1 MKRREFLKQAGLTA
15 AAVASTNQ
23 LKASEAVAKVATAS
37 NPIAKR
43 TLGKTGEQLSIL
55 GFGGIVVMNEETG
68 AASNIVAEAVDRGI
82 NYFDIAPS
90 YGNAQE
96 RLGPALAPYRKNCFL
111 ACKTEGR
118 MKDDSR
124 KQLEESLR
132 LLKTDHVDLYQFHA
146 LTKMTDLDKVL
157 GPGGAMETME
167 AAKKEGKIRY
177 IGFSVHSVETALAA
191 MDRYN
196 FDTVLFPVNWVLFTQ
211 AGFGP
216 QILKRAQEKNM
227 GILALKGMAKTV
239 WPTDQRQ
246 NHPEPKCWYEP
257 AAFPDEASLGMR
269 WTLGHPI
276 TAAIPPGDERYFRLA
291 MEVAQNYKPLEAHE
305 EQALLSG
312 GHGVEPIFHLGNDV

>member
-1 MKRREFLKQAGLTA
+1 MERRIFLKQAAITA
-15 AAVASTNQ
+15 AAVAYTCKTS
-23 LKASEAVAKVATAS
+23 ASATTPT
-37 NPIAKR
+37 NPIAR
-43 TLGKTGEQLSIL
+43 RALGRTGEQLSII

-82 NYFDIAPS
+82 NYFDVAPS

-96 RLGPALAPYRKNCFL
+96 RLGVALAPYRNKCFL
-111 ACKTEGR
+111 ACKTDGR

-124 KQLEESLR
+124 AQLEESLR

-177 IGFSVHSVETALAA
+177 IGFSVHSAETALAA

-196 FDTVLFPVNWVLFTQ
+196 FDTILFPLNWVLFSQ
-211 AGFGP
+211 ANFGP
-216 QILKRAQEKNM
+216 QILKRAQEKGM

-239 WPTDQRQ
+239 WAADQKP
-246 NHPEPKCWYEP
+246 NHPEPKCWYQP
-257 AAFPDEASLGMR
+257 AGFPDEASMGLR

-276 TAAIPPGDERYFRLA
+276 TAALPPGDERYFRLA
-291 MEVAQNYKPLEAHE
+291 MDVAQNYKPLELHE
-305 EQALLSG
+305 EQALMSG
-312 GHGVEPIFHLGNDV
+312 GKGVEPFFRLGNDV

>member
-1 MKRREFLKQAGLTA
+1 MERRAFIRQAAITA
-15 AAVASTNQ
+15 AAVASTSQ
-23 LKASEAVAKVATAS
+23 IKASTPT
-37 NPIAKR
+37 NPIARR
-43 TLGKTGEQLSIL
+43 TLGKTGEQLSII
-55 GFGGIVVMNEETG
+55 GFGGIVVMNEDTG

-82 NYFDIAPS
+82 NYFDVAPS

-96 RLGPALAPYRKNCFL
+96 RLGPALAPYRSKCFL
-111 ACKTEGR
+111 ACKTDGR

-124 KQLEESLR
+124 ADLEQSLR
-132 LLKTDHVDLYQFHA
+132 LLKTDHLDLYQFHA
-146 LTKMTDLDKVL
+146 LTKMTDLDRVL
-157 GPGGAMETME
+157 GPGGAVETME

-177 IGFSVHSVETALAA
+177 IGFSVHSAETALAA

-196 FDTVLFPVNWVLFTQ
+196 FDTILFPVNWVLFTQ
-211 AGFGP
+211 ANFGP
-216 QILKRAQEKNM
+216 QILKRAQEKKM

-239 WPTDQRQ
+239 WAADEKQ
-246 NHPEPKCWYEP
+246 NHPQPKCWYQP
-257 AAFPDEASLGMR
+257 AAFPDEASLGLR

-291 MEVAQNYKPLEAHE
+291 MDVAQNYKPLAAQE

>member
-1 MKRREFLKQAGLTA
+1 MKRREFLKQAALTA
-15 AAVASTNQ
+15 ATVAS
-23 LKASEAVAKVATAS
+23 ASQVHGSDKMQS
-37 NPIAKR
+37 NPIAR
-43 TLGKTGEQLSIL
+43 RALGKTGEKLSVI
-55 GFGGIVVMNEETG
+55 GFGGIVVMNEDPS

-96 RLGPALAPYRKNCFL
+96 RLGPALAPYRKNVFL

-118 MKDDSR
+118 TKDESR

-132 LLKTDHVDLYQFHA
+132 LLQTDHVDLYQFHA
-146 LTKMTDLDKVL
+146 LTKMKELDQVL

-177 IGFSVHSVETALAA
+177 IGFSVHSQETALAA
-191 MDRYN
+191 LDRYN
-196 FDTVLFPVNWVLFTQ
+196 FDTILFPVNWVLFTQ
-211 AGFGP
+211 ADFGP
-216 QILKRAQEKNM
+216 KILKRAQEKQM
-227 GILALKGMAKTV
+227 GILALKAMAKTV
-239 WPTDQRQ
+239 WPADQKQ
-246 NHPEPKCWYEP
+246 SHPEPKCWYQP
-257 AAFPDEASLGMR
+257 AAFPDEASLGLR

-276 TAAIPPGDERYFRLA
+276 TAALPPGDERYFRLA
-291 MEVAQNYKPLEAHE
+291 MDVAQNYKPLEPHE

>member
-1 MKRREFLKQAGLTA
+1 MKRREFIKQAAITA
-15 AAVASTNQ
+15 AAVASAGQIN
-23 LKASEAVAKVATAS
+23 AAAKTPS
-37 NPIAKR
+37 NLIARR
-43 TLGKTGEQLSIL
+43 TLGKTGERLSII
-55 GFGGIVVMNEETG
+55 GFGGIVVTDESTAD
-68 AASNIVAEAVDRGI
+68 AANIVSEAVDRGV
-82 NYFDIAPS
+82 NYFDVAPS

-96 RLGPALAPYRKNCFL
+96 RLGPALAPYRNKCFL

-132 LLKTDHVDLYQFHA
+132 LLKTDHVDLWQFHG
-146 LTKMTDLDKVL
+146 LTKMAELDKVL

-177 IGFSVHSVETALAA
+177 IGFSVHSAETALAA

-196 FDTVLFPVNWVLFTQ
+196 FDTVLFPLNWVLYTQ

-216 QILKRAQEKNM
+216 QILKRAQEKQM

-239 WPTDQRQ
+239 WAADQRQ
-246 NHPEPKCWYEP
+246 NHPEPKCWYQP
-257 AAFPDEASLGMR
+257 ARFPDEASLGLR

-291 MEVAQNYKPLEAHE
+291 MDVAQNYKPLEAHE
-305 EQALLSG
+305 EQALLAG

>member
-1 MKRREFLKQAGLTA
+1 MERRVFLKQAAITA
-15 AAVASTNQ
+15 AAVAHTGQTEASASTP
-23 LKASEAVAKVATAS
+23 A
-37 NPIAKR
+37 NPIARR
-43 TLGKTGEQLSIL
+43 TLGKTGEQLSII
-55 GFGGIVVMNEETG
+55 GFGGIVVMNEEAG

-96 RLGPALAPYRKNCFL
+96 RLGPALEPYRNKCFL

-118 MKDDSR
+118 MKEDSR
-124 KQLEESLR
+124 TQLEESLR

-157 GPGGAMETME
+157 GPGGAIETME
-167 AAKKEGKIRY
+167 QARKEGKIRY
-177 IGFSVHSVETALAA
+177 IGFSVHSAETALAA

-196 FDTVLFPVNWVLFTQ
+196 FDTILFPVNWVLFTQ
-211 AGFGP
+211 ANFGP
-216 QILKRAQEKNM
+216 QILKRAQEKKM
-227 GILALKGMAKTV
+227 GILALKGMAKSV
-239 WPTDQRQ
+239 WPAGESK
-246 NHPEPKCWYEP
+246 NHPVPKCWYQP
-257 AAFPDEASLGMR
+257 AAFPDEASLGLR

-291 MEVAQNYKPLEAHE
+291 MNVAQNFKPLEAHE
-305 EQALLSG
+305 EQALLAG

>member
-1 MKRREFLKQAGLTA
+1 MERRDFLKQAGLTA
-15 AAVASTNQ
+15 AAVA
-23 LKASEAVAKVATAS
+23 ASQQMNASAVTPS
-37 NPIAKR
+37 HSIARR
-43 TLGKTGEQLSIL
+43 TLGKTGEQLSII
-55 GFGGIVVMNEETG
+55 GFGGIVVMDEETG

-82 NYFDIAPS
+82 NYFDVAPS

-96 RLGPALAPYRKNCFL
+96 RLGPALAPYRNKCFL

-124 KQLEESLR
+124 AQLEQSLK
-132 LLKTDHVDLYQFHA
+132 LLKTDHLDLYQFHA
-146 LTKMTDLDKVL
+146 LTKMSDLDKVL

-196 FDTVLFPVNWVLFTQ
+196 FDTVLFPVNWVLFSQ
-211 AGFGP
+211 ANFGP
-216 QILKRAQEKNM
+216 QILKRAQEKKM

-239 WPTDQRQ
+239 WTADQKP
-246 NHPEPKCWYEP
+246 NHPEPKCWYQP
-257 AAFPDEASLGMR
+257 ASFPQEASLGLR

-291 MEVAQNYKPLEAHE
+291 MDVAQNYKPLEVEE